1 MEDGSSTEAKT
12 WGFRRSTIARREFL
26 EAVGSSDSSPPAP
39 RPRGRARGRGRVRGR
54 GRGKRA
60 AEAGGSAI
68 ACKRGRG
75 GRGRVLTHTGEEK
88 ERLRGVPVELKLDVS
103 AGVLSDRAE
112 DSDDLNLQEIRKR
125 AVARRVQERGD
136 GGDGGVGTPI
146 LGGQEDGT
154 DVTGVLTLGGGQ
166 VCSPD
171 GDLGGGQVC
180 SPDGDSGGGQV
191 CSPDGDSGGGQV
203 CSPDG
208 DLGAGQV
215 CSPDGDSGGG
225 QVCSPDGDL
234 GAGQVCSPDGDSGGG
249 HVCSPDGDS
258 GGGQVC
264 SPDGDSG
271 AGQVCS
277 PDGDLGGG
285 QVCSPDGDSGAGQMC
300 SPDGDSGAGQV
311 CSPDGDSGAG
321 QVCSPDGDSGAG
333 QVCSPDGD
341 SGAGQVCSPV
351 PAETAEAESEER
363 AGGEDQ
369 IPESRIESTGQD
381 AVCQQRLGDRLMLCC
396 GSCREWRHVECVS
409 GSEARVLTCAS
420 CSDQQDKHH
429 ISSSHTP
436 VGIEQPLE
444 EVMDQEVK
452 GEESASPKCMGPG
465 CSHGALPGSVY
476 CGHQCIVRHA
486 AVAMK
491 SLSEPK
497 TETKPAAPPAE
508 PAIKSEKRS
517 FLAKLFKVKI
527 SKPAQEEHASKSE
540 ESLCSEAEL
549 PTTPPTPA
557 VEYKPTIKTPA
568 EVECSTSTA
577 QPSDPTRDRPSSEET
592 PTAPLIKRSTP
603 ARAKKT
609 MPGSPRLEL
618 LKGALSKSPSAF
630 SKKPSECKTPAE
642 SLSCGSLADDPVLDS
657 PLLIRQNM
665 RRELSKVLLMR
676 FNQSDDL
683 NICENEIEKLAVDM
697 EKEMFNMCYTT
708 DEEYKNKH
716 QCLVLSLKDPKNK
729 ELCHQV
735 LKGNMPSVRLI
746 NLSQQDMTC
755 VEESAAVPSVKEKSP
770 SSACSVDVEKPPSA
784 AAHEE
789 EMIGEALNT
798 NTTSEEK
805 LRVSRLKPTPA
816 RETSSNAPGV
826 IGSMLKDSTTDHKQH
841 LFDLNCRI
849 CTGQVSS
856 DNDPETKKPKMKTMK
871 DDTEKEQSSCVE
883 AVNAEALESAVI
895 ESAVIESA
903 VIESAAMESAAMES
917 AAIESAVIESAVIE
931 SAVIESPASPSAE
944 DLDSQ
949 SPAADFSPVLIPAV
963 PTVSLSRRDPRTAQY
978 RQTLPSSAG
987 PECVST
993 PHQHPQPARPVLEP
1007 VKETHTPHVSVLPP
1021 APMPKS
1027 ILTKPSPA
1035 SLGASYGSTTRRA
1048 DCDKGTRQFLSKQN
1062 ILWKGFL
1069 NMPTVAKFVTKG
1081 YLISGSPDFL
1091 KEDLPDTI
1099 QVGGRI
1105 LPQTVWEY
1113 VDLIKTSEAKELSL
1127 IRFHPASEEEEVAY
1141 VSLFSYFNSRRRFGV
1156 VSNICRRIK
1165 DLYLIPLSTKQSIP
1179 AALLPIEGPGL
1190 EQDHPNILMGLA
1202 VCQKMKRLE
1211 GLPQDVGEKKSRPLI
1226 CVDKK
1231 ETSKPTPLN
1240 DLAPHNIKGFD
1251 NDIFLN
1257 SNPSGSLPSVGLP
1270 DSSCSL
1276 GALSSLPRVF
1286 SVSKPTPSVNEGPSK
1301 DSTNTTPLQTILNT
1315 LFGQKKQPSDA
1326 TECNISSSTDTVQP
1340 CQQICKQDDPM
1351 ELGDDRPY
1359 DPEEYDPAMS
1369 NGALVTFSPT
1379 HVVEPKV
1386 SSAALGEDDD
1396 DRPYDPEEEYSA
1408 VANVHTVR
1416 NNIPKTSEAK
1426 NTEESSMVTSDV
1438 AYDPEDET
1446 VFEEIQN
1453 YLTSNSL
1460 PHKPPISE
1468 HKVPHYNDKI
1478 SSTTFSE
1485 QQKILEE
1492 LNRQIEEQK
1501 RQLEEQTESLR
1512 LQKEAIG
1519 VSMAHFSVS
1528 DALMSPPTVFG
1539 REEEEE
1545 VEKAP
1550 YCPMINQ
1557 NRDPRMCRKASQDVQ
1572 FDVAECEAI
1581 EKESAQKLLNL
1592 EESKNILV
1600 NKLLIAKK
1608 EKLASDTAMPK
1619 ETSETAQLQ
1628 DTKCSRSENTDKKGG
1643 SRRSTS
1649 SRRRSWA
1656 EHKPEHKDRAS
1667 SRASHTARASK
1678 DVPEKP
1684 HRSRPSAER
1693 SSRGSYSDR
1702 RREASSRTRHRHHPH
1717 RDSSSPSRSRRRSR
1731 HSTPSRSSRRDR
1743 SALDD
1748 SGPSRK
1754 TEQQE
1759 PGLSSELSAQS
1770 SLQESDPLP
1779 GREGMQ
1785 RTSGHS
1791 QSTGKDKHLAGVQQ
1805 GGSLNRKHEADHRP
1819 QTFQN
1824 PDCSPLLLKKPF
1836 DKNQPFSS
1844 RSEMRNHF
1852 PPSRIDSSSKEGPL
1866 LPETDLPLH
1875 RVTPASQ
1882 THTFQTDTFP
1892 HESIGPSNPPPHNRT
1907 ARFPE
1912 PGQIE
1917 QKRGMPSVQRANY
1930 LQNETDKLHS
1940 GDHTPRDFH
1949 SQHRRLSQP
1958 DSDQFCGELPR
1969 NKRGGFFMHG
1979 SQPCVSQKE
1988 EFSSWEHEK
1997 FEHQKHPHHMLRR
2010 FPHEETDQVHQT
2022 QKASPAQLHEG
2033 NFPEEPE
2040 TGRVSHKRF
2049 RSYMQGQTFHKDESV
2064 QFEQRE
2070 SILGPVPV
2078 HKGDFR
2084 PPDPR
2089 ERFQPSPFDEWKPSG
2104 EHPPVSMRKLRRPR
2118 LGQASGFEAGGHASP
2133 QDICEP
2139 HNPDCPQTFTEE
2151 AEDPRTQT
2159 SFPRRALTHAQDP
2172 HSQFEG
2178 QRYPEIKGPP
2188 RGFRGHRRG
2197 VRGTFFARGHQMNE
2211 QMRAPQFLGQ
2221 REPSPDLHGP
2231 RRPSPQNCERFDKH
2245 NEVSFPNHSTTTHFT
2260 KTHQNPCE
2268 IQNLGQP
2275 PAPFERQLR
2284 QTNIRPLRRSGPL
2297 LPTPPGGPIN
2307 LSASQVHRH
2316 NSHSECDRAQ
2326 GPHDT
2331 RQGHGAQD
2339 SIREEKPSI
2348 CNSFKHPQRD
2358 NAESL
2363 LQEEGYESRAAEPSA
2378 RDRSYDQACRR
2389 SRGRSGR
2396 FRGEKR
2402 ANMWR

>member
-1 MEDGSSTEAKT
+1 
-12 WGFRRSTIARREFL
+12 
-26 EAVGSSDSSPPAP
+26 
-39 RPRGRARGRGRVRGR
+39 
-54 GRGKRA
+54 
-60 AEAGGSAI
+60 
-68 ACKRGRG
+68 
-75 GRGRVLTHTGEEK
+75 
-88 ERLRGVPVELKLDVS
+88 
-103 AGVLSDRAE
+103 
-112 DSDDLNLQEIRKR
+112 
-125 AVARRVQERGD
+125 
-136 GGDGGVGTPI
+136 
-146 LGGQEDGT
+146 
-154 DVTGVLTLGGGQ
+154 
-166 VCSPD
+166 
-171 GDLGGGQVC
+171 
-180 SPDGDSGGGQV
+180 
-191 CSPDGDSGGGQV
+191 
-203 CSPDG
+203 
-208 DLGAGQV
+208 
-215 CSPDGDSGGG
+215 
-225 QVCSPDGDL
+225 
-234 GAGQVCSPDGDSGGG
+234 
-249 HVCSPDGDS
+249 
-258 GGGQVC
+258 
-264 SPDGDSG
+264 
-271 AGQVCS
+271 
-277 PDGDLGGG
+277 
-285 QVCSPDGDSGAGQMC
+285 
-300 SPDGDSGAGQV
+300 
-311 CSPDGDSGAG
+311 
-321 QVCSPDGDSGAG
+321 
-333 QVCSPDGD
+333 
-341 SGAGQVCSPV
+341 
-351 PAETAEAESEER
+351 
-363 AGGEDQ
+363 
-369 IPESRIESTGQD
+369 
-381 AVCQQRLGDRLMLCC
+381 
-396 GSCREWRHVECVS
+396 
-409 GSEARVLTCAS
+409 
-420 CSDQQDKHH
+420 
-429 ISSSHTP
+429 
-436 VGIEQPLE
+436 
-444 EVMDQEVK
+444 
-452 GEESASPKCMGPG
+452 
-465 CSHGALPGSVY
+465 
-476 CGHQCIVRHA
+476 
-486 AVAMK
+486 
-491 SLSEPK
+491 
-497 TETKPAAPPAE
+497 
-508 PAIKSEKRS
+508 SEKRS

-527 SKPAQEEHASKSE
+527 SKTPAQEEPVSKPEEVNE
-540 ESLCSEAEL
+540 ESVCSDPEL
-549 PTTPPTPA
+549 PTTSSTPA
-557 VEYKPTIKTPA
+557 LDYKPTIKDPA

-577 QPSDPTRDRPSSEET
+577 QSSDPPRDRPSPEET

-618 LKGALSKSPSAF
+618 LKGALSKSPVAS
-630 SKKPSECKTPAE
+630 SKKPSECSKPAE
-642 SLSCGSLADDPVLDS
+642 SPSRRSSADDPAPDS

-665 RRELSKVLLMR
+665 RRELSKVLFRR

-683 NICENEIEKLAVDM
+683 NVSENEIEKLAVDM
-697 EKEMFNMCYTT
+697 EKEMFNACYTT
-708 DEEYKNKH
+708 DEEYKNKY

-746 NLSQQDMTC
+746 NLSQQEMTC
-755 VEESAAVPSVKEKSP
+755 VEECAAVPSVEEESSSP
-770 SSACSVDVEKPPSA
+770 VCSVDVEKAPPA
-784 AAHEE
+784 APHEE
-789 EMIGEALNT
+789 KIGEST

-805 LRVSRLKPTPA
+805 PCVSRLKPTPA
-816 RETSSNAPGV
+816 RDTSADAPAV
-826 IGSMLKDSTTDHKQH
+826 IGSMLRDSTTEHKHH

-856 DNDPETKKPKMKTMK
+856 DNDPETKKPNMKTIK
-871 DDTEKEQSSCVE
+871 DDTEKDQSSCVVD
-883 AVNAEALESAVI
+883 VNTEAL
-895 ESAVIESA
+895 
-903 VIESAAMESAAMES
+903 
-917 AAIESAVIESAVIE
+917 E

-949 SPAADFSPVLIPAV
+949 VPAADFSPVLIPAV

-993 PHQHPQPARPVLEP
+993 PQQHPQPSRPVLEPVKETNTPHVSVHQHPQPARPVLEPVKEILTPHVSVHQHLQPARPVLEP
-1007 VKETHTPHVSVLPP
+1007 VKETHTPHVSVQLP

-1035 SLGASYGSTTRRA
+1035 SLGASYGSTTRRG

-1156 VSNICRRIK
+1156 VSNICKHIK

-1240 DLAPHNIKGFD
+1240 DLAPHNIKGCD
-1251 NDIFLN
+1251 ADIFLN
-1257 SNPSGSLPSVGLP
+1257 SNPCGSLPSVGLP

-1276 GALSSLPRVF
+1276 GALSSLPSVF
-1286 SVSKPTPSVNEGPSK
+1286 SVSKPTPSVNAGPSK

-1340 CQQICKQDDPM
+1340 SQQMCKHEEDPM

-1379 HVVEPKV
+1379 QVVEPKV
-1386 SSAALGEDDD
+1386 SSAALCEDDD

-1408 VANVHTVR
+1408 VANIHTVR
-1416 NNIPKTSEAK
+1416 NNIPKAPETK

-1446 VFEEIQN
+1446 VFEEMQN
-1453 YLTSNSL
+1453 YLTNNSL
-1460 PHKPPISE
+1460 PHKPTISE
-1468 HKVPHYNDKI
+1468 HKVPNYNDKI
-1478 SSTTFSE
+1478 SSTTLSE

-1528 DALMSPPTVFG
+1528 DALMSPPTAFG

-1545 VEKAP
+1545 VEKTP

-1581 EKESAQKLLNL
+1581 EKEIAQKLLNL
-1592 EESKNILV
+1592 EESKNIVV
-1600 NKLLIAKK
+1600 NTSLITKK
-1608 EKLASDTAMPK
+1608 EKEGSDTAKPK
-1619 ETSETAQLQ
+1619 EGTPETAQLE
-1628 DTKCSRSENTDKKGG
+1628 DTKCSRSDNTDRKGG
-1643 SRRSTS
+1643 RRRSTSSTCGS

-1656 EHKPEHKDRAS
+1656 EHKPDHKDRAS

-1684 HRSRPSAER
+1684 HRSRTSAER

-1702 RREASSRTRHRHHPH
+1702 RREASSRTRHRHHH
-1717 RDSSSPSRSRRRSR
+1717 RDSSSPSRYRRRSR
-1731 HSTPSRSSRRDR
+1731 HSTPSSSSRRDR

-1759 PGLSSELSAQS
+1759 AGPSSERSAQS
-1770 SLQESDPLP
+1770 SLQESDPVP

-1785 RTSGHS
+1785 HTSGHS
-1791 QSTGKDKHLAGVQQ
+1791 ESTGKDKHLAGVQQ
-1805 GGSLNRKHEADHRP
+1805 GGSLNRKHEADQRL

-1824 PDCSPLLLKKPF
+1824 PDCSPLLLKKSF
-1836 DKNQPFSS
+1836 DKNQLFSS
-1844 RSEMRNHF
+1844 RSEMRDRL
-1852 PPSRIDSSSKEGPL
+1852 PPSRIDSSSKGGPL
-1866 LPETDLPLH
+1866 LAETDLPLH

-1882 THTFQTDTFP
+1882 THTFQTDAFP
-1892 HESIGPSNPPPHNRT
+1892 HESISPSNPPPHNRT
-1907 ARFPE
+1907 AHFPE

-1917 QKRGMPSVQRANY
+1917 QKRGMPSVQRSNY

-1940 GDHTPRDFH
+1940 GDYTQRAFD

-1958 DSDQFCGELPR
+1958 DSDQFNCGELPR
-1969 NKRGGFFMHG
+1969 NKRGGFFVHD
-1979 SQPCVSQKE
+1979 SQPSASQKE
-1988 EFSSWEHEK
+1988 EFSSWEH
-1997 FEHQKHPHHMLRR
+1997 QKHPQHMLRR
-2010 FPHEETDQVHQT
+2010 FPHEEEDQVHQT
-2022 QKASPAQLHEG
+2022 QKPRLAQSHEG
-2033 NFPEEPE
+2033 HFPEEPE
-2040 TGRVSHKRF
+2040 TGRLSHKRF
-2049 RSYMQGQTFHKDESV
+2049 RSYMQGQNFHKEESV
-2064 QFEQRE
+2064 QFQPRE

-2078 HKGDFR
+2078 HKGNFR

-2089 ERFQPSPFDEWKPSG
+2089 ERFHPSPFDEWEPSG
-2104 EHPPVSMRKLRRPR
+2104 EHPPASMRKLRQPR
-2118 LGQASGFEAGGHASP
+2118 LGQSSGFEASGHASP
-2133 QDICEP
+2133 QDMCEP
-2139 HNPDCPQTFTEE
+2139 QSPDCPQTFAEE

-2159 SFPRRALTHAQDP
+2159 CFPRRAPTHAQDP
-2172 HSQFEG
+2172 HSPFEG

-2188 RGFRGHRRG
+2188 RGLRGLRRG

-2211 QMRAPQFLGQ
+2211 QMRGPRFDSPQQFLGQ

-2231 RRPSPQNCERFDKH
+2231 RRPSPQNCELFDEH
-2245 NEVSFPNHSTTTHFT
+2245 NEAHSSGFPNHSTTTNLK
-2260 KTHQNPCE
+2260 KTLHQNPCE

-2275 PAPFERQLR
+2275 SAPFERQPR
-2284 QTNIRPLRRSGPL
+2284 QTNIRPLRRPGPL

-2307 LSASQVHRH
+2307 PRASQVHRH

-2326 GPHDT
+2326 GPPDT
-2331 RQGHGAQD
+2331 RQGHAAQD
-2339 SIREEKPSI
+2339 SIREEKPSMG
-2348 CNSFKHPQRD
+2348 NSFTHSQRD
-2358 NAESL
+2358 NSESL
-2363 LQEEGYESRAAEPSA
+2363 LPEEGYESRPADPSV
-2378 RDRSYDQACRR
+2378 RDRSYGQACRR

>member
-1 MEDGSSTEAKT
+1 MKMEDGSSAEAKT

-26 EAVGSSDSSPPAP
+26 EAVGSSDNSPPAP
-39 RPRGRARGRGRVRGR
+39 RARGRARGRGRVRGR

-75 GRGRVLTHTGEEK
+75 GRGRALTHTGDEE
-88 ERLRGVPVELKLDVS
+88 EDEQGLRGVLAELKPDEERVS
-103 AGVLSDRAE
+103 AGVSSDRAE

-125 AVARRVQERGD
+125 VVARRMQEQGD
-136 GGDGGVGTPI
+136 EGDVGVGTPI
-146 LGGQEDGT
+146 LMGQEDGSGT
-154 DVTGVLTLGGGQ
+154 DVTGVLTSGAGL
-166 VCSPD
+166 VCS
-171 GDLGGGQVC
+171 
-180 SPDGDSGGGQV
+180 S
-191 CSPDGDSGGGQV
+191 
-203 CSPDG
+203 
-208 DLGAGQV
+208 
-215 CSPDGDSGGG
+215 
-225 QVCSPDGDL
+225 
-234 GAGQVCSPDGDSGGG
+234 
-249 HVCSPDGDS
+249 
-258 GGGQVC
+258 
-264 SPDGDSG
+264 DGDSG

-277 PDGDLGGG
+277 
-285 QVCSPDGDSGAGQMC
+285 
-300 SPDGDSGAGQV
+300 SGAGQV
-311 CSPDGDSGAG
+311 CSS
-321 QVCSPDGDSGAG
+321 
-333 QVCSPDGD
+333 DGD

-351 PAETAEAESEER
+351 PAERAEADSEEQ

-369 IPESRIESTGQD
+369 IPESRSESTGQD
-381 AVCQQRLGDRLMLCC
+381 GVCVRVMLRC

-409 GSEARVLTCAS
+409 SAEARLLQGNREEFTCAS
-420 CSDQQDKHH
+420 CSQQQ
-429 ISSSHTP
+429 P
-436 VGIEQPLE
+436 VGVEQPLE
-444 EVMDQEVK
+444 EVMDQEEKEEVMEQEVK
-452 GEESASPKCMGPG
+452 VEEESASPKCMGPG
-465 CSHGALPGSVY
+465 CSNDALPGSVY

-527 SKPAQEEHASKSE
+527 SKTPAQEEHVIKPE
-540 ESLCSEAEL
+540 EANESPLCSDPDL
-549 PTTPPTPA
+549 PATSSTPA
-557 VEYKPTIKTPA
+557 PDHKPTVKDPA
-568 EVECSTSTA
+568 EVEHSTSTA
-577 QPSDPTRDRPSSEET
+577 QLSDPPRDRPSSEET
-592 PTAPLIKRSTP
+592 PPAPLIKRSTP

-618 LKGALSKSPSAF
+618 LRGALSKSPLASA
-630 SKKPSECKTPAE
+630 KRPSEGSTPAE
-642 SLSCGSLADDPVLDS
+642 SPSGPSADEPALDS
-657 PLLIRQNM
+657 PLLIRQHM
-665 RRELSKVLLMR
+665 RRELSRVLLR

-683 NICENEIEKLAVDM
+683 NISEDEIEKLAVHM
-697 EKEMFNMCYTT
+697 EKEMFNVCYTT
-708 DEEYKNKH
+708 DEEYRNKH

-755 VEESAAVPSVKEKSP
+755 VEESSVPEESSSSSV
-770 SSACSVDVEKPPSA
+770 CSVGVEKPPPPPPPPA
-784 AAHEE
+784 AREE
-789 EMIGEALNT
+789 EVIGATTQALNT
-798 NTTSEEK
+798 NTTSQEK
-805 LRVSRLKPTPA
+805 RCVSRLKPAPA
-816 RETSSNAPGV
+816 RDASSGAPGL
-826 IGSMLKDSTTDHKQH
+826 IGCMLKDSTTEHKHH

-871 DDTEKEQSSCVE
+871 DDTEKEQSPCV
-883 AVNAEALESAVI
+883 VDVSAEAL
-895 ESAVIESA
+895 
-903 VIESAAMESAAMES
+903 
-917 AAIESAVIESAVIE
+917 E

-944 DLDSQ
+944 DLESQ
-949 SPAADFSPVLIPAV
+949 APTADFSPVLIPAV

-993 PHQHPQPARPVLEP
+993 PHPQPARPVKETHTPHVSVHPHPQAARPVLEPVKETHTPHVSVHPHPQAARPVLEPVKETHTPHVSTPHPQPARPVLEP
-1007 VKETHTPHVSVLPP
+1007 VKETHTPHVSTPHPQPARPVKETHTPHVSTLHPQPARPVKKTHTPHVSVHPHLDPARPVLEPVKETHTPHVSVHLP

-1081 YLISGSPDFL
+1081 YLISGSAEFL

-1156 VSNICRRIK
+1156 VSNICKHIK

-1211 GLPQDVGEKKSRPLI
+1211 GLLQDVGEKKSRPLI

-1231 ETSKPTPLN
+1231 ETGKPTPLN
-1240 DLAPHNIKGFD
+1240 DLAPHNIKGCD
-1251 NDIFLN
+1251 ADIFLN

-1276 GALSSLPRVF
+1276 GALSSLPRGF
-1286 SVSKPTPSVNEGPSK
+1286 SVSKPTPSVNAGPSK

-1315 LFGQKKQPSDA
+1315 LFGQKKQPSDP

-1340 CQQICKQDDPM
+1340 CQQISKHDDPM

-1379 HVVEPKV
+1379 QVVEPKV
-1386 SSAALGEDDD
+1386 SSAALGEDDDDD

-1408 VANVHTVR
+1408 VANVPTVR

-1446 VFEEIQN
+1446 VFEEMQN

-1460 PHKPPISE
+1460 PHKPAISE

-1478 SSTTFSE
+1478 SSTTLSE
-1485 QQKILEE
+1485 QQRILEE

-1528 DALMSPPTVFG
+1528 DALMSPPTAFG

-1545 VEKAP
+1545 VEKTP

-1581 EKESAQKLLNL
+1581 EKETAQKLLNL
-1592 EESKNILV
+1592 EETKKIMV
-1600 NKLLIAKK
+1600 NKALITKK
-1608 EKLASDTAMPK
+1608 EKVASDTAIPK
-1619 ETSETAQLQ
+1619 EGTPETVQLQ

-1649 SRRRSWA
+1649 SSCGSSRRRSWG
-1656 EHKPEHKDRAS
+1656 EHKSDHKDRAS

-1678 DVPEKP
+1678 DVPEKA

-1702 RREASSRTRHRHHPH
+1702 RREASSRTRHRHPH
-1717 RDSSSPSRSRRRSR
+1717 RDSSSPSRYRRRSR

-1754 TEQQE
+1754 TEQE
-1759 PGLSSELSAQS
+1759 PGPSPELSAQS
-1770 SLQESDPLP
+1770 SVQGSDSVP

-1785 RTSGHS
+1785 HTSGHS
-1791 QSTGKDKHLAGVQQ
+1791 ESAGKDKHLAGLQQ
-1805 GGSLNRKHEADHRP
+1805 GGSLNRKHEADQRL

-1824 PDCSPLLLKKPF
+1824 PDCSPLLLKKSF
-1836 DKNQPFSS
+1836 DRNQPFSR
-1844 RSEMRNHF
+1844 RSEMMRDHL

-1882 THTFQTDTFP
+1882 THTFQTDAFP

-1907 ARFPE
+1907 AHFPE

-1917 QKRGMPSVQRANY
+1917 QKRGMPSVQRSNY
-1930 LQNETDKLHS
+1930 LQNETDKLHP
-1940 GDHTPRDFH
+1940 GDYTQRAFH

-1958 DSDQFCGELPR
+1958 DSDQFYCGELPR
-1969 NKRGGFFMHG
+1969 NKRDSFFLHD
-1979 SQPCVSQKE
+1979 SQPCASQKE
-1988 EFSSWEHEK
+1988 EEFSPREHDK
-1997 FEHQKHPHHMLRR
+1997 FEHQKHPHRMSRR
-2010 FPHEETDQVHQT
+2010 FPHGETDQVHQA
-2022 QKASPAQLHEG
+2022 QKPRPALLHEG

-2040 TGRVSHKRF
+2040 TDRLSHKRF
-2049 RSYMQGQTFHKDESV
+2049 RSHMQEQNFHKDESV
-2064 QFEQRE
+2064 QFERRE

-2084 PPDPR
+2084 PPGPR
-2089 ERFQPSPFDEWKPSG
+2089 ERFQPSPFDEWEPSG
-2104 EHPPVSMRKLRRPR
+2104 EHPPVSMRKPRRPR
-2118 LGQASGFEAGGHASP
+2118 LAQSSGFEASGHASP
-2133 QDICEP
+2133 QDMCEP
-2139 HNPDCPQTFTEE
+2139 QGPDCPQTFAEE
-2151 AEDPRTQT
+2151 AEDPRAQT
-2159 SFPRRALTHAQDP
+2159 CFPRRAPTHAQDP
-2172 HSQFEG
+2172 HGPFEG
-2178 QRYPEIKGPP
+2178 RRYPEGPP

-2197 VRGTFFARGHQMNE
+2197 VRGTFFARGHQMND
-2211 QMRAPQFLGQ
+2211 QMRGPRFDSPQQFLGQ

-2231 RRPSPQNCERFDKH
+2231 RRPSPQNCERFDEH
-2245 NEVSFPNHSTTTHFT
+2245 NEAHSSGFPNHSTTTHFK
-2260 KTHQNPCE
+2260 KTLHQNPCE
-2268 IQNLGQP
+2268 VQNLGQP

-2284 QTNIRPLRRSGPL
+2284 PTNIRPLRRSGPL

-2307 LSASQVHRH
+2307 PSAAQVHRH
-2316 NSHSECDRAQ
+2316 GSHSECERA
-2326 GPHDT
+2326 PAH
-2331 RQGHGAQD
+2331 GHGPQD
-2339 SIREEKPSI
+2339 SIREEN
-2348 CNSFKHPQRD
+2348 NSFKHPLRD
-2358 NAESL
+2358 TSEGV
-2363 LQEEGYESRAAEPSA
+2363 LQEEGYESRPAEPSV
-2378 RDRSYDQACRR
+2378 RDRSYGQACRR
-2389 SRGRSGR
+2389 SRGRGGR

-2402 ANMWR
+2402 PDMWR